1 MTKDELITVIE
12 VALRDEPATVKNMV
26 KKLVPGAIGFVLGY
40 HQWDFRTVIKDETA
54 PGGQDW
60 MDYPSKCE
68 KEIALFHSGREEPVD
83 YISPQEYARLKA
95 ADSAGGTDK
104 AVFYTVAS
112 DEKMGLRFFFYP
124 AFTSDTTISMIFSQE
139 LGTDVVGKLNQS
151 FIDAVRAQVLFQIA
165 KVSDMPTYPAIKD
178 ARNDALA
185 HLVSYEQG
193 QRGRIDRSI
202 LPTYMQNA
210 MQHFHK

>member
-1 MTKDELITVIE
+1 MTKNELITVIE

-26 KKLVPGAIGFVLGY
+26 KKLVPGAIDFVLHY
-40 HQWDFRTVIKDETA
+40 HQWDFRTVINDETA

-60 MDYPSKCE
+60 MNYPSKCE
-68 KEIALFHSGREEPVD
+68 KEIALYHSGRKEPVD
-83 YISPQEYARLKA
+83 YISPQEYARWKA
-95 ADSAGGTDK
+95 ANSAGGTDK

-112 DEKMGLRFFFYP
+112 DKKMGLRFYFYP
-124 AFTSDTTISMIFSQE
+124 AFTSDTTITMIYSQE
-139 LGTDVVGKLNQS
+139 LDTDVVGKLNQS

-178 ARNDALA
+178 ARNDALS

-202 LPTYMQNA
+202 LPEYMQSA
-210 MQHFHK
+210 MQGWHR